1 MNWHKL
7 RVLTLIKRFSR
18 YIKIGF
24 WSASS
29 LSLSLRIIKS
39 SRSKL
44 LGLGDERAPW
54 KRTAQIAPT
63 NSIFLCVRY
72 IITNRFSHSDETQLQ
87 FNDIQLIRYIF
98 KNIFKLK
105 KINWIT
111 FSCITWIWKR
121 ILKVEEEKT
130 GRVIT
135 GWWAVDEARQTV
147 SHLHQSCSFYTIWDL
162 QYDCLFQNRIEQN
175 NWTYN
180 TFGLVIQRV
189 NFSKIKIMDGD
200 ECYMTY

>member
-7 RVLTLIKRFSR
+7 RVLTLIKRFAR

-24 WSASS
+24 WSGSS

-39 SRSKL
+39 SSSKL

-54 KRTAQIAPT
+54 KRTAQIAAT

-111 FSCITWIWKR
+111 FSLPEFGNAFWK
-121 ILKVEEEKT
+121 LKKRRLGELLLADGLSMKLVKLYLT
-130 GRVIT
+130 FIRD
-135 GWWAVDEARQTV
+135 A
-147 SHLHQSCSFYTIWDL
+147 
-162 QYDCLFQNRIEQN
+162 LFIRFEICNMIACFN
-175 NWTYN
+175 VKLM
-180 TFGLVIQRV
+180 FI
-189 NFSKIKIMDGD
+189 
-200 ECYMTY
+200 